1 MDSID
6 SEYGF
11 DSDYRLDSDYGLAGE
26 LPMEQDDALESMNLA
41 LVMTQALE
49 LTTRLD
55 QQAVL
60 QSLVDSAVALTGARF
75 AVLGVADGRGNSLRF
90 VYTGTDEDHA
100 ERISRVPEDLG
111 IFSHISD
118 DTYYIANDVTPF
130 VEAATD
136 IDAASITNFLAVP
149 LRTRGRVYGRLYLT
163 DKPGGF
169 DSHDGEHM
177 LLLSQAAAIAVQ
189 NSRLYAESNLRAQW
203 ISTSRS
209 ITAALLEGAD
219 EEEALELIAREMRR
233 VARADVALLVL
244 PSIGDTWLCELA
256 DGEGAFDY
264 IGIEFPPDSYAR
276 TAMREGAGIIID
288 SLANKRNP
296 AVPELATFGAAL
308 IAPMTARGATLGT
321 IVLLRSQDQP
331 SFDLSDLSMAE
342 NVAKQAALALELS
355 DARQSEVKA
364 EQMEDRAQISRD
376 LHDFAIQQL
385 FATGMELSAAKDKL
399 LEDPNIPHTIIE
411 ALERGISSIDESVGQ
426 IRQIIH
432 SLRDPNA
439 TIPIMERLRRE
450 IEQATTSLGFP
461 PKVLVRNLGQII
473 DDEDNHTEIDD
484 ELGSDIA
491 DDIIAVLRECLSNA
505 ARHAQAS
512 EVSVSLVIENHK
524 VFLAIE
530 DNGKGID
537 PNVSRRSGLSNL
549 AARARRHHGS
559 FSIMAA
565 PGETGTRI
573 QWTAIIE

>member
-1 MDSID
+1 MDRTY
-6 SEYGF
+6 SEF
-11 DSDYRLDSDYGLAGE
+11 GLEDDFELTGE
-26 LPMEQDDALESMNLA
+26 LPPEQDDALESMNLA

-90 VYTGTDEDHA
+90 VYTGTDEEQA
-100 ERISRVPEDLG
+100 KRISRVPEDLG

-118 DTYYIANDVTPF
+118 ETYFIANDVTPYISPETAIQD
-130 VEAATD
+130 VA
-136 IDAASITNFLAVP
+136 ITNFLAVP

-169 DSHDGEHM
+169 DAPDGEHM
-177 LLLSQAAAIAVQ
+177 LLLSQAAAIAVE

-209 ITAALLEGAD
+209 ITTALLEGAD

-244 PSIGDTWLCELA
+244 PSVGDMWLCELA

-264 IGIEFPPDSYAR
+264 IGIVFPPDSYAR

-288 SLANKRNP
+288 NLSTKRNP
-296 AVPELATFGAAL
+296 AVPELAGFGAAL
-308 IAPMTARGATLGT
+308 IAPMSARGNTLGT
-321 IVLLRSQDQP
+321 IVLLRSRDQP

-385 FATGMELSAAKDKL
+385 FATGMELSAAKDTL
-399 LEDPNIPHTIIE
+399 MENESVPHSIIE

-450 IEQATTSLGFP
+450 IDQATTSLGFAP
-461 PKVLVRNLGQII
+461 EVTVRNLGQVIE
-473 DDEDNHTEIDD
+473 DDSNHTEIDD

-512 EVSVSLVIENHK
+512 AVKVSLVIENHK
-524 VFLAIE
+524 VQLAIE
-530 DNGKGID
+530 DNGKGVD
-537 PNVSRRSGLSNL
+537 PNISRRSGLSNL
-549 AARARRHHGS
+549 AARARRHHGT
-559 FSIMAA
+559 FSITAA
-565 PGETGTRI
+565 PSGTGTRI
-573 QWTAIIE
+573 QWSAIIE